1 MTSADA
7 KLRIRELT
15 DLIDY
20 HNRQYYQLASPEI
33 SDFDFDMLLEEL
45 INLEKRFPD
54 LADPLSPT
62 QRVGGEITKEFETF
76 THIRPML
83 SLGNTYSQEELAD
96 WDNRVVKQLGYRP
109 IYVCELKYDGLAI
122 SLHYDNGKLVR
133 AVTRGDGVR
142 GDDVT
147 NNVKTIKS
155 VPLRLN
161 GDFPE
166 SFEIRGEVILPH
178 SAFNAL
184 NSQREIDGDAP
195 FANPRNAAAG
205 SIKLQDSAEVAHR
218 GLDCM
223 LYFVLGED
231 LDYDNHYDSL
241 AAARSWGFKV
251 PMYTIKAHSLA
262 DIYEFID
269 FWDVERNNL
278 PFDIDGVVI
287 KVNKYAEQEK
297 LGFTAKSPRW
307 AISYKF
313 KAERV
318 STTLLD
324 IVYQVG
330 RTGAITPV
338 AVLEPVQLAGTTVK
352 RASLHNADVI
362 AQLDV
367 RIGDQVYVEKG
378 GEIIPKIVGVDIDS
392 REEDSKPIE
401 FISNCPECGTMLVRE
416 QGEAAWY
423 CPAEDTCPP
432 QIKGKLEHFISRK
445 AMNIDSLGEG
455 KTEALYEHGMVNNV
469 ADFYDL
475 KPEQLLNI
483 VKVYDDGIKRREV
496 RFRDKTISNL
506 LTSIEESKKVPF
518 ERVLFALGIR
528 FVGETTA
535 KKIASHFK
543 SIEALASATR
553 DQLITVDEVGD
564 RIADSVV
571 AWFSKAEHKEII
583 QRLKS
588 AGLTFEIGQATER
601 KGNELQDKKF
611 VVSGTFDFN
620 GKPVARSVVQDF
632 ITSYGGI
639 MVSSVSSK
647 TNYIVAGDN
656 MGPEKEKKAM
666 SLGVSIISLTELL
679 EMTNCDSI

>member
-1 MTSADA
+1 MTNADA

-33 SDFDFDMLLEEL
+33 SDYDFDMLLEEL
-45 INLEKRFPD
+45 MNLEKCYPD

-62 QRVGGEITKEFETF
+62 QRIGGEITKEFETF

-96 WDNRVVKQLGYRP
+96 WDNRVVRQLGHRP
-109 IYVCELKYDGLAI
+109 VYVCELKYDGLAI
-122 SLHYDNGKLVR
+122 SLHYEDGKLVR
-133 AVTRGDGVR
+133 AVTRGDGLR

-147 NNVKTIKS
+147 ANVKTIKS
-155 VPLRLN
+155 VPLRLI
-161 GDFPE
+161 GDFPL

-184 NSQREIDGDAP
+184 NNQREIDGDLP

-205 SIKLQDSAEVAHR
+205 SIKLQDSKEVSRR

-223 LYFVLGED
+223 LYFVLGES
-231 LDYDNHYDSL
+231 LGFTNHYDSL
-241 AAARSWGFKV
+241 AAARTWGFKV

-269 FWDVERNNL
+269 FWNVERNNL

-287 KVNKYAEQEK
+287 KVNSFAEQEQ
-297 LGFTAKSPRW
+297 LGYTAKSPRW

-318 STTLLD
+318 STILLD

-338 AVLEPVQLAGTTVK
+338 AVLEPVPLAGTTVK
-352 RASLHNADVI
+352 RASLHNADI
-362 AQLDV
+362 ISQLDV
-367 RIGDQVYVEKG
+367 RIGDRVFVEKG
-378 GEIIPKIVGVDIDS
+378 GEIIPKIIGVDLENRDIHS
-392 REEDSKPIE
+392 SPVK
-401 FISNCPECGTMLVRE
+401 FLSNCPECGTTLVRVP
-416 QGEAAWY
+416 GEAAWY

-455 KTEALYEHGMVNNV
+455 KTEALFDHGLVSNI

-475 KPEQLLNI
+475 KPEQLLNV
-483 VKVYDDGIKRREV
+483 VKVYDDGLKRREV
-496 RFRDKTISNL
+496 RFRDKTIKNL
-506 LTSIEESKKVPF
+506 ISSIEESKKVPF

-535 KKIASHFK
+535 KKLAGYFK
-543 SIEALASATR
+543 SIDALASASR
-553 DQLITVDEVGD
+553 EQLISVDEVGD
-564 RIADSVV
+564 RIADSIV
-571 AWFSKAEHKEII
+571 AWFSKEEHKEII
-583 QRLKS
+583 IRLKA
-588 AGLTFEIGQATER
+588 AGLSFSAEEPSER
-601 KGNELQDKKF
+601 KGDELLDKKF
-611 VVSGTFDFN
+611 VVSGTFEWN
-620 GKPVARSVVQDF
+620 GKPIARSIIQNF
-632 ITSYGGI
+632 ITSYGGVL
-639 MVSSVSSK
+639 VSSVSSK
-647 TNYIVAGDN
+647 TNFIVAGDN

-666 SLGVSIISLTELL
+666 ALGVSIISLAELL
-679 EMTNCDSI
+679 QMTHADSI